1 MEYLG
6 LILELLI
13 FAFGLYLYLFSIGK
27 VQPRGA
33 QAKQRSADFRVRNG
47 WWMRIGGL
55 AVMAIMLVN
64 IYLHIVQLW
73 GA

>member
-6 LILELLI
+6 LFFELLI
-13 FAFGLYLYLFSIGK
+13 FAFGLYLYLFSIGRVRPK
-27 VQPRGA
+27 GEKA
-33 QAKQRSADFRVRNG
+33 QRQAADFRVRNG

-55 AVMAIMLVN
+55 AIMAIMLMN

-73 GA
+73 SA